1 MAAAIQQLSA
11 SVAAGSGHAS
21 VASRWGKRQKK
32 ETIFRF
38 FVIFIIIQASEQI

>member
-21 VASRWGKRQKK
+21 VASRWGKKTEK
-32 ETIFRF
+32 GDNFPF
-38 FVIFIIIQASEQI
+38 FCLFYYCTGY